1 MQQQCARVVVRFR
14 ESHLFIITFQ
24 HYYLSTLAPGYNI
37 CLQLQVFEAHV
48 CIGCL
53 RQLVGTS
60 TCHRWRV
67 DSCWPHFA
75 TEYVN
80 IAYLIF

>member
-37 CLQLQVFEAHV
+37 CFAVAGIRSSHV

-53 RQLVGTS
+53 RQPAAHQHAIVGVLIVAG
-60 TCHRWRV
+60 RI
-67 DSCWPHFA
+67 A